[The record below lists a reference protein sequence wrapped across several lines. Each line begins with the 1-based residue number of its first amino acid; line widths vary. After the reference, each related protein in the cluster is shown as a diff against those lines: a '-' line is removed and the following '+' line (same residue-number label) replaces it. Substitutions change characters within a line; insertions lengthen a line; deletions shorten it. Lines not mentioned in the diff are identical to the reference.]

1 MGSVF
6 DGYEVYQEISTV
18 IKIYPDFIRLI
29 RYREPVLIR
38 RFDYDEQRLNGEKK
52 SKTKIEDDEE
62 NDLDGIRLARTR
74 LIDITLCNEFDLFVT
89 FTFAKDRYDV
99 DLLKRRMAFWL
110 NNQRILHGKFLYV
123 IVPEYHKD
131 KALHF
136 HALFCGYNGNLV
148 DSGKRYKNRILY
160 NISSYRA
167 GYTRAEYIE
176 SRTKTAGYVA
186 KYITKD
192 MPRLKNKQRYWCS
205 NGLKRPLKIVN
216 PLLNEKDKSL
226 FERVFNDKQKE
237 ILEFRGQFS
246 DNDLARIAAYG
257 TRRDDD
263 LRIFGRE

>member
-1 MGSVF
+1 MSLF
-6 DGYEVYQEISTV
+6 DGYEVYQEISSV
-18 IKIYPDFIRLI
+18 IKVYPDFVRLI
-29 RYREPVLIR
+29 NYGEPVLVR
-38 RFDYDEQRLNGEKK
+38 RFDYDERRPDSENK
-52 SKTKIEDDEE
+52 SKKNKKDDEE
-62 NDLDGIRLARTR
+62 ENEIKSIRNAKTR

-160 NISSYRA
+160 NVSSFRA
-167 GYTRAEYIE
+167 GFTSAEYIE
-176 SRTKTAGYVA
+176 SREKTAGYVA

-192 MPRLKNKQRYWCS
+192 MPRFKNKQRYWCS
-205 NGLKRPLKIVN
+205 NGLKRPLRIIN
-216 PLLNEKDKSL
+216 PKLTEQDKSI
-226 FERVFNDKQKE
+226 FKSVHRDKQKE

-246 DNDLARIAAYG
+246 DNDLARIAVYG
-257 TRRDDD
+257 TKREDD
-263 LRIFGRE
+263 LRIFGKD